1 MIGER
6 VLGPSARFV
15 ILTGLSGAGKSQAIR
30 ALEDL
35 GYFCVDNLPV
45 GLLSAFAEGVA
56 SGGTTAQPSAVVAD
70 VRDPKF
76 SKEFP
81 AKLIELRSRRSLGTR
96 VIFLEAT
103 DEALVRRFSETRR
116 PHPLAPDRSVIEGIS
131 EERKRL
137 NKIRDDADYVFD
149 TSKFTVHELRRSFMG
164 LSVGEASAE
173 LVVTLLSFGYK
184 FGVPLESDVM
194 FDVRFLMN
202 PHFDS
207 RLRDLTGRDSAVQE
221 FLAALQP
228 CQRFLEKTVDLLDF
242 LVPEYKEEGKKYLT
256 IGIGCTGGRH
266 RSVYIAERLAE
277 CMSFGSGVSLNI
289 HHRDIGNR

>member
-1 MIGER
+1 M
-6 VLGPSARFV
+6 
-15 ILTGLSGAGKSQAIR
+15 
-30 ALEDL
+30 
-35 GYFCVDNLPV
+35 
-45 GLLSAFAEGVA
+45 AEGFADNWTIIAIAGGVA
-56 SGGTTAQPSAVVAD
+56 VLLIGILFLASYLLAPRRQIGRGRIPYECGIEASPFSWSRTNIRYYVFGLAFLIFDVEVV
-70 VRDPKF
+70 F
-76 SKEFP
+76 LFP
-81 AKLIELRSRRSLGTR
+81 WS

-277 CMSFGSGVSLNI
+277 CMSLGSGVSLNI